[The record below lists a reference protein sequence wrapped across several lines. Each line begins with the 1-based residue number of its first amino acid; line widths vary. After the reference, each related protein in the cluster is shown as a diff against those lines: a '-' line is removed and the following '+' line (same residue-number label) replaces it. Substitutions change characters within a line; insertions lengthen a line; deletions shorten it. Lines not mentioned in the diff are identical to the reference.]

1 MVPTATVSSLVVCAV
16 LGLAKADPNT
26 NGIIHDFVCKKL
38 EEMGDNEEEIAAAVC
53 KTVHE
58 SLPTIPEQ
66 ACETK
71 IKDEWDDIAKECASK
86 NVRGLPDDIKKE
98 IHDLVCKELETTD
111 DEKKVADAVCA
122 KVHAAFPILPEEL
135 CSLAIIHEWDSLAG
149 ECKANRLKGI
159 PDVMKEIHDL
169 VCKELEKTDDEKKIT
184 AAVCAKVHAAFPR
197 VPEELCTLGVTHEW
211 DSLASKCKPE
221 SLQGIP
227 DVIKKEIHDIV
238 CKELEKTDD
247 EKKVAAAVC
256 AKVHST
262 FPRVPEELC
271 ELGVTHE
278 WDSLT
283 SECKANR
290 LEGIPDVIKKEIH
303 DLVCKELEETDDEKK
318 VTAAVCAKVHAAFP
332 RVPEELCSLAI
343 THEWDS
349 LASECKPKSLQGIPD
364 IIKKEIHD
372 LVCKELEKTDVE
384 DEVVLKACTTLHAR
398 FPFIV
403 EAACEVQVKE
413 GWNYIVKACATEH
426 IVV

>member
-1 MVPTATVSSLVVCAV
+1 MMLIATVNSLVMCAV
-16 LGLAKADPNT
+16 LGLAMADPNT

-111 DEKKVADAVCA
+111 DEKKVAD
-122 KVHAAFPILPEEL
+122 
-135 CSLAIIHEWDSLAG
+135 
-149 ECKANRLKGI
+149 
-159 PDVMKEIHDL
+159 
-169 VCKELEKTDDEKKIT
+169 
-184 AAVCAKVHAAFPR
+184 AVCAKVHAAFPR